1 MNNCDELLGDCYS
14 DGKTDYSRDDDG
26 VVITITTLILITN
39 DEILKKEMYIISNI
53 FKF

>member
-26 VVITITTLILITN
+26 CMFLRSVLSDAVDFSGLVR
-39 DEILKKEMYIISNI
+39 
-53 FKF
+53 